1 MKQNNAESCK
11 SLHAMRAALSML
23 LLYYLGFIAVEAK
36 LNLPYIPFLMQILV
50 CSLPKREENIPP
62 IYMLRLLFLVV
73 L

>member
-1 MKQNNAESCK
+1 
-11 SLHAMRAALSML
+11 MRAALSML
-23 LLYYLGFIAVEAK
+23 VLYYLGFIAVEAK
-36 LNLPYIPFLMQILV
+36 LNLPYIPFFLMQILV

>member
-1 MKQNNAESCK
+1 
-11 SLHAMRAALSML
+11 MRAALSML

-36 LNLPYIPFLMQILV
+36 LNLPYIPFFLMQILV

>member
-1 MKQNNAESCK
+1 MEK
-11 SLHAMRAALSML
+11 
-23 LLYYLGFIAVEAK
+23 V
-36 LNLPYIPFLMQILV
+36 LPYSLIYIQLFYTFFLMQILV